1 MAAPVAGLGRIPPG
15 VSWPVAAVTC
25 CTTGT
30 AVHCLRT
37 RGRLMA
43 GETVLV
49 TGASGGVG
57 MQAVQLARLDGG
69 RGIAVTSSAGKAAV
83 LGEAGAAE
91 VIVSPRPAFAP
102 QVRPRPPRQG
112 PHPAPH

>member
-57 MQAVQLARLDGG
+57 MQAVQLARLHGG
-69 RGIAVTSSAGKAAV
+69 RVIAVTSSAGKAAV
-83 LGEAGAAE
+83 LPEAGARE
-91 VIVSPRPAFAP
+91 GL
-102 QVRPRPPRQG
+102 VRPRLHFVPAGRPRARG
-112 PHPAPH
+112 HG

>member
-57 MQAVQLARLDGG
+57 MQAVQPARLAGG
-69 RGIAVTSSAGKAAV
+69 RVVAVTSIPGKAAV
-83 LGEAGAAE
+83 LGHAGAGGGP
-91 VIVSPRPAFAP
+91 VP
-102 QVRPRPPRQG
+102 
-112 PHPAPH
+112 PHPPSPPH